1 MIKLGRKNIN
11 CKEKWFTVSIYIL
24 NPMGFSINHSRGGK
38 CTKICFHWQKL
49 VKSPKASFCFTPCFE
64 STQFNPIN
72 WLRKGKKISSLGPCK
87 HFTFI
92 FRNKRL
98 FFKNCRCEGTN
109 IESLPWTV
117 LHLTPLECP
126 WSKTNWM
133 KKHKPC
139 SFRYSKAYYSWKWVK
154 YYSHQAYYNR
164 EEIQL
169 RLKCKSNL
177 IIASR
182 SKAVLFFHMGPHL
195 TYTLKR
201 SLSFQF
207 KLLVRTMKVFTCEK
221 KNLKYKRV
229 LNFVHYFHAEA
240 KITMPPKVLL
250 DFSFNIQPGSYT

>member
-1 MIKLGRKNIN
+1 
-11 CKEKWFTVSIYIL
+11 
-24 NPMGFSINHSRGGK
+24 MGFSINHSRGGK

-182 SKAVLFFHMGPHL
+182 NKAVLFFHMGPHL